1 MVCFQLISVEQNDNP
16 ILSLSRPQAL
26 DSDLEIQPDLPQA
39 LKLIHEMND
48 NVKQVTSLVES
59 MLEKVRSGE
68 LSTEY
73 GLSFLEVKYHMLLD
87 YLINLTYIVLR
98 KTSGEYL
105 MPLFSNKKCSKFYSQ
120 VMKSMEIQQ

>member
-1 MVCFQLISVEQNDNP
+1 MFYLGFKKNSLSKTS
-16 ILSLSRPQAL
+16 ILSLQAL

-59 MLEKVRSGE
+59 MLQKVRSGE

-105 MPLFSNKKCSKFYSQ
+105 NTNP
-120 VMKSMEIQQ
+120 